1 MVKQLLLPI
10 LGVAVFIAAV
20 GIFIQKSG
28 SINFQG
34 ALTPSST
41 TLPSEKSVTI
51 EGKTIALEVANSEP
65 LRARGLSDRSSLSD
79 NNGMLFVFDR
89 QDIQPSFWM
98 KGMLIPLDIVWINN
112 GSIVK
117 IDKNVQP
124 PSSGT
129 SDSDLKTYSP
139 GTPID
144 YVLEVNAG
152 FSDLNNFKVGSKV
165 TLPVL

>member
-10 LGVAVFIAAV
+10 LGVAIFITAV

-28 SINFQG
+28 SLNLSG

-41 TLPSEKSVTI
+41 ILPNEKSVTI
-51 EGKTIALEVANSEP
+51 ENKTIALEIADSEP
-65 LRARGLSDRSSLSD
+65 LRAKGLSERSSLPAD
-79 NNGMLFVFDR
+79 NGMLFVFDK
-89 QDIQPSFWM
+89 QDILPSFWM
-98 KGMLIPLDIVWINN
+98 KGMLIPLDIIWIND

-117 IDKNVQP
+117 IDKNIQP

-129 SDSDLKTYSP
+129 LDSELKTYSP
-139 GTPID
+139 GSPID

-152 FSDLNNFKVGSKV
+152 FSDKNKFKVGSKV
-165 TLPVL
+165 TLPAL